1 MVVAPGELGSTRLQS
16 IEKQDGGTMT
26 RRTLSLRARI
36 AGSFL
41 AVLALSAT
49 RFGAPEAWAYSK
61 PAGGDP
67 SATAVTASLPSWG
80 TSTLIRELPKGISS
94 PEAPTGPSL
103 IHLGAGYIL
112 DPASDNPER
121 AVSQSWRARPPSGS
135 ERGYFLVQFRGPV
148 TDADRASVAQ
158 QGGTIV
164 SYIPDYTFLVSLPG
178 SARERLAASTRVA
191 WVGLYQPAYKISTMA
206 QMRES
211 GSRSLVMLLFPEESL
226 TATADAVRQVG
237 GTIEETSD
245 NGINRMLKV
254 NLDLALLAQVA
265 QIPAIAWIEPHQVPQ
280 WHNDQCQWVVQ
291 TKVTN
296 SRHLWDLGIKG
307 QGQVISSSDTGIT
320 TTHRQFYDSAVPIS
334 TFGDFPT
341 HRKIIGYKKTVE
353 TTSITFGDNSANSY
367 HGTHTAGTMAGDDAP
382 SGGTSAMDG
391 MAINAKIF
399 FLDGGGT
406 TSPGVFLPLDLND
419 VFILPYTGNAGGA
432 ARIMSNSWG
441 NSNGGVYDT
450 ESMAADQFMWN
461 HPDFLLFFSNGND
474 GTANS
479 VGSPA
484 TAKNVVSAGGTGDGA
499 SAGSI
504 YTSTSRG
511 PTDDSR
517 IKPTIC
523 SPATL
528 TSANGASNTTYVQ
541 MSGTSMASPSMAGAT
556 VLLRQYLVDGW
567 YPTGAAVPANS
578 IPNPSAAMLKAM
590 AINSADSDISGYT
603 VPDNN
608 VGWGRINDDNVCYF
622 PGDARRLALVDN
634 AAGLLTGE
642 YVEYQVYVADNTIP
656 LKASLVWTDYP
667 GTPAAAVE
675 LVNDLNLTATD
686 GTISYKGNVYSAGQS
701 ATGGTADSRNV
712 EECVRRNTPTVG
724 LWTIRVQAQNVPV
737 GPQRFALV
745 VTGGLASDAGIV
757 TLDKVTYGAPTS
769 AGLRVVDTNAGAS
782 VSVTIA
788 STTEPSG
795 ESTVLSG
802 SGGVYAGTFP
812 LSLAYPTSGDG
823 VLSVSDGDQITLTYH
838 DASPAVTLTAAASVN
853 ISGPAISDV
862 HATALGETDAT
873 LAWTTTAASD
883 SRVYYGTTTALG
895 SQVSVSTLVTTH
907 AVGLTGLSAAT
918 LYYYDV
924 ESLDSQGNAVRD
936 DNGGLHYTFSTDNN
950 RDVLLVIGD
959 ASFTKKNYYQNAFAR
974 SGWNYSIWEGT
985 QAAVP
990 YVGGLSAGMASYRA
1004 VVWQTGYEQYPM
1016 FTDAARDSIAR
1027 LDLLGSRLA
1036 VFSQDA
1042 AWDLSDATSPDYT
1055 AARKAWFE
1063 NELKATWQV
1072 DPTTFSLVS
1081 GYAGDPISAAY
1092 TAGVSYTPIRDGGAG
1107 DEVNGIATGGSFA
1120 NVWKDNNTVA
1130 DDIAIRWTSSANV
1143 GDPATAVWG
1152 GTPRKVSSNFYEWTQ
1167 LNAATVDDVTRSDI
1181 LDKTLIWLVGHDH
1194 PSVTVTAPNGGETL
1208 TASTASITW
1217 TETTDTGYTVAS
1229 RRIYYSDN
1237 GGDSWTL
1244 ITPSAGP
1251 SPYSW
1256 DISAIPNGTQYR
1268 VRVLLADSG
1277 APALSASDGSNANV
1291 TINRP
1296 GGDTRGPVVQA
1307 GSISISPNPVL
1318 VPNSVG
1324 LSATI
1329 SDVYTGNSNVAA
1341 AEWSSGVSP
1350 AAAGSGSAMSGLF
1363 TTPLVT
1369 ATATLDSNT
1378 LSPGTETLWV
1388 RGRDAEGN
1396 WGNAVS
1402 LIIRVNTLL
1411 TAVDGQVPRQ
1421 FALYQ
1426 SSPNPFGPQTAI
1438 RLDVPRSGRVLLEIF
1453 DVSGRRLRTLVD
1465 AVLSPGPKAMVW
1477 DGTDD
1482 GGRQVG
1488 SGVYFYRMNAGQFQ
1502 ATRKMTLLR

>member
-1 MVVAPGELGSTRLQS
+1 
-16 IEKQDGGTMT
+16 MT
-26 RRTLSLRARI
+26 RRILSLRARI
-36 AGSFL
+36 AGSLL
-41 AVLALSAT
+41 AVLAFSAT
-49 RFGAPEAWAYSK
+49 QFGAPDARAYSQ
-61 PAGGDP
+61 PVSGDA
-67 SATAVTASLPSWG
+67 SATAVTTSLPSWG
-80 TSTLIRELPKGISS
+80 TSTLIRELPKGLSS
-94 PEAPTGPSL
+94 PEAPLSPSL
-103 IHLGAGYIL
+103 IHLGAGYTL
-112 DPASDNPER
+112 DPASGNPER
-121 AVSQSWRARPPSGS
+121 ALSPVWRARPPSGN

-148 TDADRASVAQ
+148 TEADRASVEQ
-158 QGGTIV
+158 QGGKIV

-178 SARERLAASTRVA
+178 SAPERLAASARVA

-206 QMRES
+206 PMRES
-211 GSRSLVMLLFPEESL
+211 GSRSLVILLFPEESL
-226 TATADAVRQVG
+226 VATAEAVRQAG

-245 NGINRMLKV
+245 NGINTMLKV
-254 NLDLALLAQVA
+254 NLDAANLSRVA

-280 WHNDQCQWVVQ
+280 WHNDLCQWVVQ

-307 QGQVISSSDTGIT
+307 QGQVLSSSDTGIR
-320 TTHRQFYDSAVPIS
+320 TTHYQFYDSAVPIS
-334 TFGDFPT
+334 TFGDYPT

-353 TTSITFGDNSANSY
+353 STSITFGDDAANSY
-367 HGTHTAGTMAGDDAP
+367 HGTHTAGTMAGDDSP
-382 SGGTSAMDG
+382 SGTSAKDG

-406 TSPGVFLPLDLND
+406 AATGVFLPLDLND
-419 VFILPYTGNAGGA
+419 VFIIPYNGNAGGA

-484 TAKNVVSAGGTGDGA
+484 TAKNVVSAGGTGDGTLA
-499 SAGSI
+499 SSI
-504 YTSTSRG
+504 YTYTSRG
-511 PTDDSR
+511 PTDDGR

-523 SPATL
+523 APATL
-528 TSANGASNTTYVQ
+528 SSANGGSNTTYVS
-541 MSGTSMASPSMAGAT
+541 MSGTSMASPAMAGAA

-590 AINSADSDISGYT
+590 AINSADSDVSGYT

-622 PGDARRLALVDN
+622 AGDARRLALVDN

-686 GTISYKGNVYSAGQS
+686 GAASYKGNVYTSGQS
-701 ATGGTADSRNV
+701 TTGGTADSRNV

-724 LWTIRVQAQNVPV
+724 LWTFRVQAQNVPI

-757 TLDKVTYGAPTS
+757 TLDKVVYGAPANS
-769 AGLRVVDTNAGAS
+769 GLRVVDTNAGSS

-795 ESTVLSG
+795 ESIVLNG
-802 SGGVYAGTFP
+802 SGGIYATAFP
-812 LSLAYPTSGDG
+812 LSLVYPVSGDG
-823 VLSVSDGDQITLTYH
+823 ALSVSDGDQITLTYQ
-838 DASPAVTLTAAASVN
+838 DADPVITLTATASVN

-862 HATALGETDAT
+862 HATALGETSAT

-883 SRVYYGTTTALG
+883 SRVYYGITAGLG
-895 SQVSVSTLVTTH
+895 SQVSVSTLATAH

-924 ESLDSQGNAVRD
+924 ESLDSQGNGVRD
-936 DNGGLHYTFSTDNN
+936 DNGGLHYTFSTDNS

-959 ASFTKKNYYQNAFAR
+959 ASFAKTSYYQNAFAR
-974 SGWNYSIWEGT
+974 SGWTYSTWEGT

-990 YVGGLSAGMASYRA
+990 YVGDLSAGMASYKA
-1004 VVWQTGYEQYPM
+1004 VVWQTGPEQYPM

-1027 LDLLGSRLA
+1027 LNLLGSRLA
-1036 VFSQDA
+1036 VFSQDV
-1042 AWDLSDATSPDYT
+1042 AWDFSDATSPDYT
-1055 AARKAWFE
+1055 VARKAWFE

-1072 DPTTFSLVS
+1072 DPTTFSLVK
-1081 GYAGDPISAAY
+1081 GYVGDPISAAY

-1130 DDIAIRWTSSANV
+1130 DDIAIRWTSGTNT
-1143 GDPATAVWG
+1143 GDPARAVWG

-1167 LNAATVDDVTRSDI
+1167 LNAAIADDVTRSDI

-1194 PSVTVTAPNGGETL
+1194 PSVTVTAPNGGETI
-1208 TASTASITW
+1208 AGNTASIDW
-1217 TETTDTGYTVAS
+1217 TEVTDTGYTAAT

-1244 ITPSAGP
+1244 ITSSAGP

-1256 DISAIPNGTQYR
+1256 DISAIPNGIQYR
-1268 VRVLLADSG
+1268 VRVLLTDSG

-1296 GGDTRGPVVQA
+1296 GGDTRGPVVLA
-1307 GSISISPNPVL
+1307 GSISVNPNPVL
-1318 VPNSVG
+1318 VPNPAV

-1329 SDVYTGNSNVAA
+1329 SDAYAGNSNVAA
-1341 AEWSSGVSP
+1341 AEWSNGVSP
-1350 AAAGSGSAMSGLF
+1350 ASAGSGSAMSGLF
-1363 TTPLVT
+1363 TTPIVT
-1369 ATATLDSNT
+1369 ATATLDSNA
-1378 LSPGTETLWV
+1378 LAPGTETLWV

-1402 LIIRVNTLL
+1402 LVIQVNALL
-1411 TAVDGQVPRQ
+1411 TAVDGQVPRR

-1426 SSPNPFGPQTAI
+1426 SNPNPFGPQTAI
-1438 RLDVPRSGRVLLEIF
+1438 RLDVPQSGRVLLEIF

-1465 AVLSPGPKAMVW
+1465 AVLSPGSKALAW

-1482 GGRQVG
+1482 AGRPVG
-1488 SGVYFYRMNAGQFQ
+1488 SGVYFYRAHAGQFE
-1502 ATRKMTLLR
+1502 ATRKLTLLR

>member
-1 MVVAPGELGSTRLQS
+1 V
-16 IEKQDGGTMT
+16 
-26 RRTLSLRARI
+26 RI
-36 AGSFL
+36 AGSL
-41 AVLALSAT
+41 TAVLVLLAT
-49 RFGAPEAWAYSK
+49 RLGAPDAWAFSQ
-61 PAGGDP
+61 PESGAP
-67 SATAVTASLPSWG
+67 SANAVMASLGSRG
-80 TSTLIRELPKGISS
+80 TSTLIRELPKGISP
-94 PEAPTGPSL
+94 PEASLGPSL
-103 IHLGAGYIL
+103 IHLGAGYTL

-121 AVSQSWRARPPSGS
+121 DLPQSFRALPPAGN
-135 ERGYFLVQFRGPV
+135 ERGYFLVQFRGAV
-148 TDADRASVAQ
+148 TDEDRAAVEGL
-158 QGGTIV
+158 GGKIV
-164 SYIPDYTFLVSLPG
+164 GYIPDYTFLVSLPG
-178 SARERLAASTRVA
+178 SARERLASLARVA

-211 GSRSLVMLLFPEESL
+211 GPHSLIILLFPEESL
-226 TATADAVRQVG
+226 VTTADAVRQAG

-254 NLDLALLAQVA
+254 NLDLARLSQVA

-291 TKVTN
+291 TRITN
-296 SRHLWDLGIKG
+296 NRHLWDLGIKG
-307 QGQVISSSDTGIT
+307 QGQVVSVADTGIR
-320 TTHRQFYDSAVPIS
+320 TTHYQFFDSAVPIS
-334 TFGDFPT
+334 TFGDYPT

-353 TTSITFGDNSANSY
+353 STDITFGDDAANSY
-367 HGTHTAGTMAGDDAP
+367 HGTHTSGTTAGDDAP
-382 SGGTSAMDG
+382 NGTSTKDG

-406 TSPGVFLPLDLND
+406 AATGVFIPLDLND
-419 VFILPYTGNAGGA
+419 LFILPYNGNTGGA

-441 NSNGGVYDT
+441 NSNGGVYDLQ
-450 ESMAADQFMWN
+450 SMAADQFMWN

-474 GTANS
+474 GIANS

-504 YTSTSRG
+504 YSSTSRG
-511 PTDDSR
+511 PTDDLR

-523 SPATL
+523 APATL
-528 TSANGASNTTYVQ
+528 SSANGGSNTTYVSL
-541 MSGTSMASPSMAGAT
+541 SGTSMASPAMAGAT

-590 AINSADSDISGYT
+590 AINSADPDISGYT

-622 PGDARRLALVDN
+622 AGDQRRLALVDN

-642 YVEYQVYVADNTIP
+642 YVEYQVYVADNAIP

-686 GTISYKGNVYSAGQS
+686 GTSTYKANVYSAGQS
-701 ATGGTADSRNV
+701 VTGGTADSRNV
-712 EECVRRNTPTVG
+712 EECVRRNAPTVG
-724 LWTIRVQAQNVPV
+724 LWTFRVQAQNVPI

-745 VTGGLASDAGIV
+745 ITGALASDAGIV
-757 TLDKVTYGAPTS
+757 TLDKVTYGAP
-769 AGLRVVDTNAGAS
+769 ANPGLRVVDSNAGSS
-782 VSVTIA
+782 VSVTFT

-795 ESTVLSG
+795 ESVVLNG

-812 LSLAYPTSGDG
+812 LSLAYPLFGDG
-823 VLSVSDGDQITLTYH
+823 ALSVSDGDQITLTYQ
-838 DASPAVTLTAAASVN
+838 DANPTVTLTATASVN

-862 HATALGETDAT
+862 HATALGESDAT
-873 LAWTTTAASD
+873 LSWTTTSASD
-883 SRVYYGTTTALG
+883 SRVHYGTTPALG
-895 SQVSVSTLVTTH
+895 SQTGTAALITAH
-907 AVGLTGLSAAT
+907 AVGLIGLSPNT

-924 ESLDSQGNAVRD
+924 ESLDSQGNGVRD
-936 DNGGLHYTFSTDNN
+936 DNGGLHYTFSTDNS

-959 ASFTKKNYYQNAFAR
+959 ASFTKKTYYQNAFAR
-974 SGWNYSIWEGT
+974 SGWTYSIWEGT
-985 QAAVP
+985 QASTP
-990 YVGGLSAGMASYRA
+990 YVGNLGAGMASYKA
-1004 VVWQTGYEQYPM
+1004 VVWQTGFEQYPM
-1016 FTDAARDSIAR
+1016 FTDAARDSITR
-1027 LDLLGSRLA
+1027 FDLLGSRLA
-1036 VFSQDA
+1036 VYSQDV
-1042 AWDLSDATSPDYT
+1042 AWDFSDPTSPDYT

-1072 DPTTFSLVS
+1072 DPTTFSLVR
-1081 GYAGDPISAAY
+1081 GYAGDPISAGY
-1092 TAGVSYTPIRDGGAG
+1092 TAGVSYTPTRDGGAG
-1107 DEVNGIATGGSFA
+1107 DEVNGIAAGGSFA

-1143 GDPATAVWG
+1143 GDPARAVWG
-1152 GTPRKVSSNFYEWTQ
+1152 GTPRKVSSNCYEWAQ
-1167 LNAATVDDVTRSDI
+1167 LNATTVDDVTRSDV

-1194 PSVTVTAPNGGETL
+1194 PSVAVTGPNGGEILAGNTV
-1208 TASTASITW
+1208 SIAW
-1217 TETTDTGYTVAS
+1217 TEGTDTGYTVAS

-1244 ITPSAGP
+1244 ITSSAGP

-1256 DISAIPNGTQYR
+1256 DLSAIPNGIQYR

-1296 GGDTRGPVVQA
+1296 GGDTRGPVVLA
-1307 GSISISPNPVL
+1307 GSIIVGPNPIVI
-1318 VPNSVG
+1318 PNPAV
-1324 LSATI
+1324 LSATL
-1329 SDVYTGNSNVAA
+1329 SDVYTGNSNLEA
-1341 AEWSSGVSP
+1341 AEWSSGTSP
-1350 AAAGSGSAMSGLF
+1350 AVPGSGSAMNGLF

-1369 ATATLDSNT
+1369 ATAALDSSA
-1378 LSPGTETLWV
+1378 LHPGTETLWV
-1388 RGRDAEGN
+1388 RGRDAAGN

-1402 LIIRVNTLL
+1402 LVIQVNAVL
-1411 TAVDGQVPRQ
+1411 TAVDGLVPRR

-1426 SSPNPFGPQTAI
+1426 SSPNPFGPHTAI
-1438 RLDVPRSGRVLLEIF
+1438 RLDVPRSGPVLLEIF
-1453 DVSGRRLRTLVD
+1453 DVNGRRLRTLVD
-1465 AVLSPGPKAMVW
+1465 GVLSPGPKALAW

-1482 GGRQVG
+1482 GGRPVG
-1488 SGVYFYRMNAGQFQ
+1488 SGVYFCRMHAGQFQ